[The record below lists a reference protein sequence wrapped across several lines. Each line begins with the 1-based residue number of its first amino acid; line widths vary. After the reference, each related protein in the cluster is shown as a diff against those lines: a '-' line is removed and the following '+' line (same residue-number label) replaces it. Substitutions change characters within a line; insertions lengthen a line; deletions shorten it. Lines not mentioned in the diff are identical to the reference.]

1 MKNKLFK
8 QIGLLTTILTSSLVL
23 GSCQDEE
30 VFDISSTDNG
40 SSDFPYT
47 YKLTLIPDTTQTR
60 ATSYEWNDGDM
71 VFITFSTNN
80 GTILGKATYQAESN
94 DWNLEAG
101 EITAESNGYSCGL
114 AFYDGL
120 PTDSVKAE
128 DDGWRAKVNQ
138 FTNIYSS
145 GWKTYYLN
153 ADEEGNIKNILI
165 SATLNHIYRVRFE
178 GEPGTVIT
186 LDNTYTNYHYNVN
199 YESKIYYH
207 GTNNWTTD
215 SFEQISIQ
223 EDGLSP
229 YVYLNYI
236 DSDTTSVM
244 AVNINGDVFARP
256 FYSSMF
262 YDGKNS
268 KVISLP
274 SSGKMNGW
282 NSFRPLGEFV
292 YLLDEKTKNA
302 SVYRYTGDASVTEVT
317 IKDKVAYNRADYAV
331 TSIGENIFY
340 NNQTIEKVTLPN
352 SIERIG
358 NAAFQYCYSL
368 KEVNMPSTLVGIGN
382 QAFYDCNN
390 LTSKIT
396 LPSTI
401 RSIGSECF
409 WNCSSIPELTL
420 PEGLLE
426 MGSYAFYNCFSVK
439 SVTIPS
445 TLKRLEHMT
454 FGECHS
460 LAEVKFANK
469 GLEYIDCYSLAYT
482 ALTDVVIPEG
492 VKTIEYRAFQGTST
506 LESIDLPSTI
516 TNLGDNL
523 FYNYGNGSSLS
534 SITLRAIN
542 LPQTND
548 GAFNDVDFEN
558 CTLYVHNAKIEA
570 YKNTSPFNQFANIE
584 AIPGTEGEEITAG
597 EAVDLGLPSGT
608 LWADRN
614 IGALNAEGRGDYF
627 AWGETE
633 TKSQFNWE
641 NYKFGT
647 RYELTKYCSDSYYG
661 NVDNLNTLE
670 AEDDAAT
677 ANWGDGWRMPTQ
689 QEMQE
694 LINNCTWTWTTQN
707 GVYGYLVTG
716 RNKNSIFLPEEGRNG
731 DSEHYT
737 DYWSSNGNNIWAN
750 YLVFYYYDDNN
761 RGIWMT
767 DSDRATRRIIRPVKS
782 AN

>member
-47 YKLTLIPDTTQTR
+47 YTLTLNPDTAQTR
-60 ATSYEWNDGDM
+60 ATSYEWNDGDV
-71 VFITFSTNN
+71 VFITFNTPN
-80 GTILGKATYQAESN
+80 GNTLGKATY
-94 DWNLEAG
+94 
-101 EITAESNGYSCGL
+101 TAESNNWSLNTNSELSTDWSGYYNCGL
-114 AFYDGL
+114 AYYENL

-128 DDGWRAKVNQ
+128 DDGWHAKVNQ
-138 FTNIYSS
+138 FTNVYST
-145 GWKTYYLN
+145 GWRTYYLTG
-153 ADEEGNIKNILI
+153 DEEGNIKNILI
-165 SATLNHIYRVRFE
+165 SATLGNTGRRVRFE

-186 LDNTYTNYHYNVN
+186 LDNTYTNYHYDVS
-199 YESKIYYH
+199 YENRLYYH
-207 GTNNWTTD
+207 GLSNYTNC
-215 SFEQISIQ
+215 SFDQITIQ

-282 NSFRPLGEFV
+282 NSFRPLGEFI

-331 TSIGENIFY
+331 TAIGDNIF
-340 NNQTIEKVTLPN
+340 NDNQTIVKVTLPN

-358 NAAFQYCYSL
+358 NAAFNWCHSL
-368 KEVNMPSTLVGIGN
+368 KEVNMPSNLTSIGWA
-382 QAFYDCNN
+382 AFSGCNN
-390 LTSKIT
+390 LESDIE
-396 LPSTI
+396 LPSTT
-401 RSIGSECF
+401 RSLGYECF
-409 WNCSSIPELTL
+409 DGCTKISKVTL
-420 PEGLLE
+420 PEGLTE
-426 MGSYAFYNCFSVK
+426 IGDRAFYNCISLTSIK
-439 SVTIPS
+439 IPS
-445 TLKRLEHMT
+445 TVKRIPNSAFEWCSALSEVT
-454 FGECHS
+454 FS
-460 LAEVKFANK
+460 K
-469 GLEYIDCYSLAYT
+469 GVEAIGFYSFSRT
-482 ALTDVVIPEG
+482 ALVNVVIPEG
-492 VKTIEYRAFQGTST
+492 VKSIESYAFDNTPT

-516 TNLGDNL
+516 TNFEGNNI
-523 FYNYGNGSSLS
+523 YNYDNNLK

-542 LPQTND
+542 LPQTSD
-548 GAFNDVDFEN
+548 GAFDDVDFEN
-558 CTLYVHNAKIEA
+558 CTLYVHNARINL
-570 YKNTSPFNQFANIE
+570 YKNTYPYSQFTNIE

-614 IGALNAEGRGDYF
+614 VGALKPEGRGDYF

-633 TKSQFNWE
+633 TKAQFNWE

-647 RYELTKYCSDSYYG
+647 QYALTKYCSDSYYG

-694 LINNCTWTWTTQN
+694 LIDNCTWTWTNQN
-707 GVYGYLVTG
+707 GVYGYKVTG
-716 RNKNSIFLPEEGRNG
+716 RNKNSIFLPEEGGR
-731 DSEHYT
+731 DDHYTT
-737 DYWSSNGNNIWAN
+737 DYWTASSNNQWAY
-750 YLVFYYYDDNN
+750 YLYFHYYDDKNN
-761 RGIWMT
+761 AHHINDIPRCNG
-767 DSDRATRRIIRPVKS
+767 RIIRPVKS